1 MKKKDLY
8 LIIAI
13 VLAGIM
19 SFSILYSKVNK
30 KTPDESSNTII
41 GVAWDRSESTALTR
55 LTTKNDDIVTTNI
68 DVEPVPG
75 VGEESGSSPF
85 DKYYPW
91 KAMKEYN
98 VIDNNIAYSSDDAEF
113 SRTAYDTVVYIPT
126 FYYKVV
132 DTEESRCF
140 YVSAKPADGFAK
152 HPGSNNYVA
161 KYNTSNNVSSDR
173 LTLPT
178 DDVIALNS
186 VSGQMPLTNITR
198 GDVRTNA
205 RAKGENWSQYD
216 FATWNAIQML
226 YLVEY
231 ADWDVQ
237 QKIGLGITFEEYET
251 TDNHIH
257 ATGETD
263 TMAYH
268 TGRAAGEDGKT
279 QVKYRHI
286 EGLWG
291 NVCEWVDGINVN
303 EKATY
308 ISLDYKNY
316 ADDTDQGYTATGVSL
331 PETGRIK
338 NVGHSEAF
346 PWAFIPSESIQATDY
361 ENFIYVPDKVC
372 SGTGWRILYTSNN
385 SSGDY
390 LAGLFRFSCSSA
402 STRYHATYG
411 CRLVYHGE

>member
-1 MKKKDLY
+1 MKFKK
-8 LIIAI
+8 IITI
-13 VLAGIM
+13 VCVCLVSITLLSFLASFAD
-19 SFSILYSKVNK
+19 SFSANTKASKKN
-30 KTPDESSNTII
+30 SNTII
-41 GVAWDRSESTALTR
+41 GVAWDRTESTALRR
-55 LTTKNDDIVTTNI
+55 LTAKNDNIVTTDIN
-68 DVEPVPG
+68 VEPVPG

-91 KAMKEYN
+91 NAMKEYN
-98 VIDNNIAYSSDDAEF
+98 VIDNKIAYSSDDAEF

-161 KYNTSNNVSSDR
+161 KYNTANDYM
-173 LTLPT
+173 
-178 DDVIALNS
+178 S
-186 VSGQMPLTNITR
+186 VSGQMPLTNTTR

-237 QKIGLGITFEEYET
+237 QKIGLGITFEESSE

-263 TMAYH
+263 TMHYH

-279 QVKYRHI
+279 QVQYRHI

-291 NVCEWVDGINVN
+291 NVCEWVDGINLN
-303 EKATY
+303 ERAAY
-308 ISLDYKNY
+308 ISLDYRNY
-316 ADDTDQGYTATGVSL
+316 ADDTDVGYTATGVTL

-346 PWAFIPSESIQATDY
+346 PWAYIPSESIQATDY
-361 ENFIYVPDKVC
+361 ENFIYIPDKVC
-372 SGTGWRILYTSNN
+372 SGSGWRILYTSNN
-385 SSGDY
+385 STGDY
-390 LAGLFRFSCSSA
+390 LAGLFRFSTSSA
-402 STRYHATYG
+402 STRVHATYG
-411 CRLVYHGE
+411 SRLVYHGA

>member
-41 GVAWDRSESTALTR
+41 GVAWDRTESTALRR
-55 LTTKNDDIVTTNI
+55 LTTKNDDIVTTDI
-68 DVEPVPG
+68 DVEPIPG

-85 DKYYPW
+85 DKYSPW
-91 KAMKEYN
+91 KDMKEYN
-98 VIDNNIAYSSDDAEF
+98 VIDNKIAYSSDDAEF
-113 SRTAYDTVVYIPT
+113 SRSAYDTVVYIPT

-132 DTEESRCF
+132 DNAESRKF
-140 YVSAKPADGFAK
+140 YISAKPADGFAK

-161 KYNTSNNVSSDR
+161 KYNTASDY
-173 LTLPT
+173 T
-178 DDVIALNS
+178 S
-186 VSGQMPLTNITR
+186 VSGQMPLTNVTR

-205 RAKGENWSQYD
+205 RAKGDNWSQYD

-237 QKIGLGITFEEYET
+237 QTIGLGITFEPYEE

-257 ATGETD
+257 VTGETD

-268 TGRAAGEDGKT
+268 TGRAAGEDGET
-279 QVKYRHI
+279 QVQYRYI

-291 NVCEWVDGINVN
+291 NVAEWVDGINVN
-303 EKATY
+303 DQATY

-316 ADDTDQGYTATGVSL
+316 ADDTDQGYTATGVTL
-331 PETGRIK
+331 PKTGRIK

-346 PWAFIPSESIQATDY
+346 PWAYIPSESIQTDNY

-372 SGTGWRILYTSNN
+372 SGSGWRVLYTSNN
-385 SSGDY
+385 STGDY

-402 STRYHATYG
+402 STRVHATYG